1 MQKQENQHNSDS
13 LQKRKHGGS
22 NWSQKQP
29 ISGTI
34 TKEEEEAVETLYTLV
49 GMFPDN
55 DKIDNK
61 GELVGKSSE
70 SKPSTLPEARES
82 PAPTLDLVLWPGLS
96 STGLLGTGIHG
107 PSFHSSAKTQAWLDN
122 ATGTTGPSSFGN
134 GVSTK
139 KVSRVTVHKKQSW
152 KRCAAQMFT

>member
-49 GMFPDN
+49 GISSIMAR
-55 DKIDNK
+55 
-61 GELVGKSSE
+61 LVINRVTWDSNS
-70 SKPSTLPEARES
+70 
-82 PAPTLDLVLWPGLS
+82 WPFL
-96 STGLLGTGIHG
+96 
-107 PSFHSSAKTQAWLDN
+107 A
-122 ATGTTGPSSFGN
+122 
-134 GVSTK
+134 
-139 KVSRVTVHKKQSW
+139 VSRVTVHKKQSW
-152 KRCAAQMFT
+152 KRCAAHMFT

>member
-1 MQKQENQHNSDS
+1 MVAQTGLRNNPSQEQ
-13 LQKRKHGGS
+13 LPKRRRS
-22 NWSQKQP
+22 
-29 ISGTI
+29 SGDPVHI
-34 TKEEEEAVETLYTLV
+34 
-49 GMFPDN
+49 GRMFPDN
-55 DKIDNK
+55 DKTDNK
-61 GELVGKSSE
+61 
-70 SKPSTLPEARES
+70 
-82 PAPTLDLVLWPGLS
+82 DLVLWPGLS

-107 PSFHSSAKTQAWLDN
+107 PSFHSSAKNQAWLDN

>member
-1 MQKQENQHNSDS
+1 
-13 LQKRKHGGS
+13 
-22 NWSQKQP
+22 
-29 ISGTI
+29 
-34 TKEEEEAVETLYTLV
+34 
-49 GMFPDN
+49 MFPDN
-55 DKIDNK
+55 DKTDNK
-61 GELVGKSSE
+61 GELVGESSE

-107 PSFHSSAKTQAWLDN
+107 PSFHSSAKNQAWLDN